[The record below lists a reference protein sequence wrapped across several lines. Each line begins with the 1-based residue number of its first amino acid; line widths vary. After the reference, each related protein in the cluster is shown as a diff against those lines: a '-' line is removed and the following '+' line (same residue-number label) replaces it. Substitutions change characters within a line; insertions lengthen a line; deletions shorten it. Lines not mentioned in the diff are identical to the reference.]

1 MADRFTK
8 LSEFKAGLKDFAAA
22 DYNTFMP
29 FSHLIDCAMVN
40 VPHYNCARYK
50 QYAKLLL
57 KDAVAKGC
65 DKATI
70 QAKIDEYYVTT
81 VLQEDKSNHIAN
93 LIEKVAADENTKD
106 KVSVLPLICGSGKST
121 AVSYLIKRVI
131 ERNDNNGILIVTDSL
146 DRMKEYVTPDSK
158 RDPELAAFLKDN
170 RKKIVILESGDN
182 LPALINMQ
190 ASKPV
195 LIMTT
200 QRYFKLGVDE
210 IKEFLKWGE
219 SGARPLI
226 LFDEAIYLTKMEKVS
241 RKHFNDVSTVL
252 NEGIHWTAE
261 PELRQRCIDRWEK
274 VRERV
279 WAFIKE
285 TESGSDQQDYY
296 RYCAFPEGTLT
307 DDDEEFLSFIDAHKE
322 EIARYDSRI
331 SDEWH
336 TVETI
341 TLIRRMLTE
350 GCLYHCGKR
359 GSWYEGSFSM
369 MVSNHEKVT
378 DVGAKVIVM
387 DGTAEI
393 HPDYQQAFIDM
404 RDGSKFERSLDN
416 FQLRFVGGLKTDKSY
431 YEEHHEELTRL
442 FSAYMHEKYPDTN
455 IAAFTYES
463 AEAFAK
469 EHFSATAHFGA
480 IKGRNDFKDY
490 TCIAQLGMFRFPES
504 YYLTY
509 FLWQNTPHLDAIK
522 LLGIGE
528 TIDYLK
534 NLMKTQEYQLTV
546 NRFLLA
552 DLEQNMFRCA
562 IRQSDFVDPAYYY
575 VFCDTKQYKLLHDLA
590 QAKYGLL
597 GAESVVLTESD
608 YFWLK
613 QIELTPG
620 KKMKNELKFRY
631 WIFKLPSGTLFSTR
645 SRRIEGENCRLMLT
659 PEESG
664 LTHDQYEK
672 VKENNPEF
680 QKFMQDMA
688 VPDRNGYFLKP

>member
-8 LSEFKAGLKDFAAA
+8 LSEFKAGLEDFAAA
-22 DYNTFMP
+22 DYGTFMP

-70 QAKIDEYYVTT
+70 QAKIDEYYITT

-93 LIEKVAADENTKD
+93 LVEKVAADENTKN

-121 AVSYLIKRVI
+121 AISYLIKRVI
-131 ERNDNNGILIVTDSL
+131 ERNDNNGILIITDSL
-146 DRMKEYVTPDSK
+146 ERMKEYTKPDSK

-170 RKKIVILESGDN
+170 RKKIVTLESGDK
-182 LPALINMQ
+182 LPMLINMQ
-190 ASKPV
+190 MSKPV
-195 LIMTT
+195 LIMST
-200 QRYFKLGVDE
+200 QRYFKLSVDE

-219 SGARPLI
+219 NGIRPLI
-226 LFDEAIYLTKMEKVS
+226 LFDEAIYLTRMEKVS
-241 RKHFNDVSTVL
+241 WKHFNDVSTVL
-252 NEGIHWTAE
+252 NEGIHWTAD

-274 VRERV
+274 VRERI

-296 RYCAFPEGTLT
+296 RYCAFPEGMLT
-307 DDDEEFLSFIDAHKE
+307 DDDEEFLNFIDAHKE
-322 EIARYDSRI
+322 EIARYDSKI
-331 SDEWH
+331 SSEWH
-336 TVETI
+336 TIETI
-341 TLIRRMLTE
+341 NLIRLMLTE

-359 GSWYEGSFSM
+359 GAWYEGTFSM

-393 HPDYQQAFIDM
+393 HPDYQQDFIDM
-404 RDGSKFERSLDN
+404 RDGSKYERSLDN
-416 FQLRFVGGLKTDKSY
+416 LQLRFVGGLKTDKSY
-431 YEEHHEELTRL
+431 YEEHQTDLTRL
-442 FSAYMHEKYPDTN
+442 ISAYMHEKHPNTN
-455 IAAFTYES
+455 ITAFTYES
-463 AEAFAK
+463 VEASAK
-469 EHFSATAHFGA
+469 EHFAATAHFGA

-509 FLWQNTPHLDAIK
+509 FLWQNNAHLEAIK
-522 LLGIGE
+522 TLSIGE

-534 NLMKTQEYQLTV
+534 ELMKTQEYQITV
-546 NRFLLA
+546 NRFILA

-575 VFCDTKQYKLLHDLA
+575 VFCDIKQYALLSALSKR
-590 QAKYGLL
+590 KYGLL
-597 GAESVVLTESD
+597 DADVKTENEAS
-608 YFWLK
+608 YFRIK
-613 QIELTPG
+613 QIEQTP
-620 KKMKNELKFRY
+620 KEKRKNEYKALY
-631 WIFKLPSGTLFSTR
+631 WIENLPHGTLFTTR
-645 SRRIEGENCRLMLT
+645 SKLVEGEECCQMLT

-664 LTHDQYEK
+664 LTHKQYEK
-672 VKENNPEF
+672 IKENNPEF
-680 QKFMQDMA
+680 QELMQDMA
-688 VPDRNGYFLKP
+688 VRDRNGYFIRP